1 MFGLRSKKK
10 KCVHCNSEVKNKDH
24 DFCYDCWKKKEQR
37 DKGVKIE
44 ERFESNLSEN
54 IIYTVYI
61 MFYQDKEKIGYTN
74 DLNSR
79 LIEIK
84 RVYPNNKLVY
94 FREFSTETEARRF
107 EAWLKGLSKREL
119 NKFIAGFQDK
129 IKKVDEL

>member
-1 MFGLRSKKK
+1 MFGIKQKRCMRCGSL
-10 KCVHCNSEVKNKDH
+10 VKNKDH
-24 DFCYDCWKKKEQR
+24 DLCYNCWTEKEEKER
-37 DKGVKIE
+37 DFTAE
-44 ERFESNLSEN
+44 DRFKSSLVDNR
-54 IIYTVYI
+54 IYTVYV

-84 RVYPNNKLVY
+84 RTYPNNKLVY

-129 IKKVDEL
+129 LKKVDSL

>member
-1 MFGLRSKKK
+1 MQCSA
-10 KCVHCNSEVKNKDH
+10 SVKNKDH
-24 DFCYDCWKKKEQR
+24 DLCYECWTEKEE
-37 DKGVKIE
+37 K
-44 ERFESNLSEN
+44 ESDLTAEDHFKSSLVDNR
-54 IIYTVYI
+54 IYTIYV

-84 RVYPNNKLVY
+84 RTYPNNKLVY

-129 IKKVDEL
+129 LKKVNSL